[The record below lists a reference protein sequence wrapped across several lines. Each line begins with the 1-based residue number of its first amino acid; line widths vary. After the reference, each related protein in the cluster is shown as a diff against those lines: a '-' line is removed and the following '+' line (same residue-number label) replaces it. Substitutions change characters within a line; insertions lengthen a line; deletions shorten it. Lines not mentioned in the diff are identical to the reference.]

1 LKTYYKQINKMA
13 STIAASSVV
22 IAPRAA
28 ASFKPAGKT
37 AAKASIVNNRV
48 AAKTNAFQV

>member
-1 LKTYYKQINKMA
+1 MA

-28 ASFKPAGKT
+28 VAFKPAGKT

-48 AAKTNAFQV
+48 ATKTNAFQV